1 MEFCLYALGQ
11 GPSMQLCT
19 ASMAFSIPVA
29 ILYAPPN
36 KRGSPNGVSIIASR
50 TCIQY
55 RGYIGFR
62 LWSFVVSR
70 KYKYKY
76 IYIYIYICLYSIH
89 ICAYVYSLHIYG
101 LYRGMNLCTGC
112 KAYTTP
118 SKYGKSDGVSIKTPV
133 LKRGLCR
140 ISCQFVGVYSSV
152 LL

>member
-36 KRGSPNGVSIIASR
+36 KRGSPNGVFIISSR
-50 TCIQY
+50 TCILY

-62 LWSFVVSR
+62 VWSFVVSR
-70 KYKYKY
+70 KCMY
-76 IYIYIYICLYSIH
+76 IHICIYTYVYIYICIFYTH
-89 ICAYVYSLHIYG
+89 NMCTEYAHMYTHIYG

-112 KAYTTP
+112 KVYTTP
-118 SKYGKSDGVSIKTPV
+118 SKCGSPTAS
-133 LKRGLCR
+133 L
-140 ISCQFVGVYSSV
+140 
-152 LL
+152 